1 MWREMP
7 MCGVKY
13 MRAQRKLSTSSCSC
27 EIFLKANASFL
38 NPEKKKK
45 RKKKKMKMKK
55 DASCSKPPGL
65 GSQSANTGLLGRTLG
80 EALTAQGWEWSILG
94 SAIPRQKSSDA
105 RLSASLPITPI
116 TGPPADEETSLA
128 LITALTT
135 CSHPSGVIR
144 SHPGSRATRS
154 SCHLSS
160 ALAPQMPFN

>member
-13 MRAQRKLSTSSCSC
+13 MHVQRKLSTSSCSC

-38 NPEKKKK
+38 NLE

-55 DASCSKPPGL
+55 DASCSKSPGL
-65 GSQSANTGLLGRTLG
+65 GSQSASTRLLGRTLG
-80 EALTAQGWEWSILG
+80 EVLQAQDWEWSILV
-94 SAIPRQKSSDA
+94 SPIPRQKSPVA
-105 RLSASLPITPI
+105 QLSASLPVTPI
-116 TGPPADEETSLA
+116 TGPPADEETSPA

-144 SHPGSRATRS
+144 SHPGSRATRF

-160 ALAPQMPFN
+160 ALTPQMPFN